1 VYARE
6 IYASKGYCWGGIL
19 VGFKNSDFKIISW
32 QYFEYCTVAVV
43 KNQVDKFTWRLVA
56 VYGAPEAPYEE
67 TKLDIV
73 KELHIVMGM

>member
-1 VYARE
+1 MPGKYMPA
-6 IYASKGYCWGGIL
+6 KGTAGGGIL

-56 VYGAPEAPYEE
+56 VYGAPYEE